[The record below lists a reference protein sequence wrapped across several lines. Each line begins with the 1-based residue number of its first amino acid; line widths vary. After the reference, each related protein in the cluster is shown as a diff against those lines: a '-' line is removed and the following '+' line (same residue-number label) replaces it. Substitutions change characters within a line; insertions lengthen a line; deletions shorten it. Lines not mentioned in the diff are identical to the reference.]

1 MGDLVANIGHLRTLR
16 VQIYVDEPE
25 LGRVAAGMPVEV
37 TWDALPGRTGKGTV
51 EKLPAEVTAL
61 GTRRVGE
68 AISTIANSDLQLL
81 PGTHVNVAI
90 TSQVVENGLTLP
102 KEAIRSEH
110 GQVGVYLLRH
120 GRMGGGESAWALR
133 ASRARWSLPDW
144 PRATWSRSAPS
155 GPCTAAKKSASR
167 LRSERHCAARFHL

>member
-1 MGDLVANIGHLRTLR
+1 MRLGQSHIHSPIAGTVYELPVRAGAYVDVGDLVANIGHLRTLR

-25 LGRVAAGMPVEV
+25 LGAVAAGMPVEV
-37 TWDALPGRTGKGTV
+37 TWDALPGRTWKGTV
-51 EKLPAEVTAL
+51 EKLPVEVTAL

-68 AISTIANSDLQLL
+68 AISTIANDDLKLL

-110 GQVGVYLLRH
+110 GQAGVYVLERSAGWSG
-120 GRMGGGESAWALR
+120 GRSVWAR
-133 ASRARWSLPDW
+133 PASRAW
-144 PRATWSRSAPS
+144 
-155 GPCTAAKKSASR
+155 
-167 LRSERHCAARFHL
+167 